1 MYSDGSFCCSNR
13 TQFCL
18 PARARFLRSVLYR
31 SRRRCAHFHL
41 DTERRGNHCTRR
53 PCHMILLLKCLM
65 YGSRTSNMRDIKF
78 LHGTCFWSPA
88 MLKQFRLHSFHFF
101 PPQRHMYLWFQFI
114 FQWVKEGSFRYE
126 YNFYSSP
133 SRFLVERK
141 KRFYLHN
148 ISRLDLYLSRK
159 LYVCSLLSWLTG
171 VCRAEA
177 TTGEK
182 FPSQFMY
189 HRVCIYMQIF
199 FCVWRRFPI

>member
-31 SRRRCAHFHL
+31 SRRRCAHFQL

-101 PPQRHMYLWFQFI
+101 FHLN
-114 FQWVKEGSFRYE
+114 V
-126 YNFYSSP
+126 
-133 SRFLVERK
+133 
-141 KRFYLHN
+141 
-148 ISRLDLYLSRK
+148 
-159 LYVCSLLSWLTG
+159 T
-171 VCRAEA
+171 
-177 TTGEK
+177 
-182 FPSQFMY
+182 
-189 HRVCIYMQIF
+189 CIYDFNSYFNGLRKVVFGMNTIF
-199 FCVWRRFPI
+199 IPLHLASSWRGKKGSICIIFPD